1 MKTPMQELKEF
12 LWNKKESVN
21 KRELLVKIDR
31 LIKDEKNCIMDAVN
45 HGRNKYINEQ
55 LTNESA
61 SDKRTFAEFYYQ
73 DLYDTN

>member
-31 LIKDEKNCIMDAVN
+31 LMKDEKNCIIDAVN
-45 HGRNKYINEQ
+45 HGRNKYISQQ
-55 LTNESA
+55 LNNESTMFN
-61 SDKRTFAEFYYQ
+61 RTFGDTYYQ

>member
-21 KRELLVKIDR
+21 KRELLIKIDR
-31 LIKDEKNCIMDAVN
+31 LMKDEKNCIINAVN

-55 LTNESA
+55 LTNESTMFN
-61 SDKRTFAEFYYQ
+61 RTFGDTYYQ